1 MAGWLRQKATTT
13 LSTDRTDCATSPRHT
28 ASKHPVGALRSPH
41 HTGVTCWEQ
50 PALFIGLLRF
60 GENAQWRRTAVG
72 KFYDKTRLFHFNRP
86 TVITSITISGYRG
99 TDLLVTAT
107 ATQSKD
113 QYQQRHSAAKRRI
126 SNNYY
131 FPATF
136 AISKRTP
143 GRCCGVSDVIA
154 P

>member
-1 MAGWLRQKATTT
+1 MAGWLRQQATTT
-13 LSTDRTDCATSPRHT
+13 LSTDWTDCATSPRHT

-41 HTGVTCWEQ
+41 HTSVTCWEQ

-60 GENAQWRRTAVG
+60 GENAQWRRSAVG

-86 TVITSITISGYRG
+86 TVIIIITISGYRG

-107 ATQSKD
+107 ATHSKD
-113 QYQQRHSAAKRRI
+113 QTVSAAPL
-126 SNNYY
+126 SGNTANLNYY

-154 P
+154 L